1 MFFQIVPD
9 IQNVAF
15 DNLKT
20 TAIFKTMCVMTS
32 LMFLGML
39 GYLGFKGAKWI
50 AKTVYQKRTS
60 ISNSIYQA
68 YNLPETLYQRVR
80 VDGKRD
86 YR

>member
-1 MFFQIVPD
+1 
-9 IQNVAF
+9 
-15 DNLKT
+15 
-20 TAIFKTMCVMTS
+20 MTS

-39 GYLGFKGAKWI
+39 GYLGFKGAKWVG
-50 AKTVYQKRTS
+50 KSVYQNRIS

-68 YNLPETLYQRVR
+68 YNLPEKLYQRVR